1 MTLEFKVVC
10 LGGEK
15 KKKICTDFVSYFIE
29 SGFADNLQMSN
40 PPRTKVTVSFMD
52 SVDELWVWVSVVL
65 CCFKDLTSC
74 FFFPVDLCIP

>member
-1 MTLEFKVVC
+1 MYVW
-10 LGGEK
+10 GGKK

-52 SVDELWVWVSVVL
+52 SVDELGMGISSAVL
-65 CCFKDLTSC
+65 F
-74 FFFPVDLCIP
+74 